1 MYFQGRVNKGRL
13 LSDTSTETRRGRYSL
28 LHHRQKCDFFG
39 TDLKWLLR
47 MCIGV
52 QYGGCELWIVVN
64 HRHAVDYNTLKNAYI
79 LHTRFWIVV
88 DYHSDWKLTWILF
101 YQRREEFTHC
111 IAGM

>member
-1 MYFQGRVNKGRL
+1 MR
-13 LSDTSTETRRGRYSL
+13 
-28 LHHRQKCDFFG
+28 FFG